1 MLSGNIAEQNLH
13 LFKRDINEPC
23 KDNLIVRYNPGGSLK
38 GEGCYYASYID
49 KTFNGLSSLNNLSTI
64 TFADPYTD
72 QGVMD
77 NGYCIKHCADYLFS
91 FAAIGNGLLCKCS
104 NDATFPAYKITNE
117 TLSDE
122 TCNDSCTFP
131 VSINS
136 NSTYQCGGKNAYT
149 IYEAKYDKKPDINI
163 RKKVEIIHDQKKDN
177 RYIGCIHD
185 NFYCGKRAMNDDD
198 KIITDENLTVD
209 KCIDLCRERKF
220 KLAGLE
226 AGNQCFC
233 SDSYIGL
240 GGIRDEHCSSS
251 CVGNSS
257 QICGGSWALMVG
269 SLVFVALVLIGFYF
283 LRRHCCQP

>member
-257 QICGGSWALMVG
+257 QICGGSWAL
-269 SLVFVALVLIGFYF
+269 SIYN
-283 LRRHCCQP
+283 R